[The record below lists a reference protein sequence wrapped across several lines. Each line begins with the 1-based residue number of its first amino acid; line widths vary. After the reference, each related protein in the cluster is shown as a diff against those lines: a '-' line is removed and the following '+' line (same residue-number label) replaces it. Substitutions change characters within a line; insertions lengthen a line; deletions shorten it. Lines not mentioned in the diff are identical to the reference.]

1 MLNNL
6 LQMQIKTT
14 LGRVIQKTELTGHF
28 IVNKISDKTT
38 RVSKTS
44 PQINSEAVEIN
55 GESKGTYFANSN
67 NKFKTLMIRSN
78 PVIIEMHT

>member
-1 MLNNL
+1 MLIMLNNL

-14 LGRVIQKTELTGHF
+14 LKTELTGDF

-38 RVSKTS
+38 GVSKTS

-67 NKFKTLMIRSN
+67 NKFKTSMIRSN